1 MRDEGVPLRIL
12 VAGFGSIAQ
21 RHVRNLRT
29 LTPLEVVA
37 YRVGGEPLPEEFQ
50 GDWITETTDLEEALS
65 RRPDAA
71 LVCSPPRHIMEVAL
85 RLARAGCP
93 LFIEKPLSHTMEGVA
108 ELVSLVRE
116 QSLVS
121 LMGYNLRYQ
130 PGLQLVKALLDE
142 GRIGRVV
149 SLRVQVGQYLPDWH
163 PWEDYRKG
171 YSARRDL
178 GGGVITDLIHE
189 IDYVRWLGG
198 EVHRVVCFADHV
210 SRLEIDTEDVA
221 EILLGFE
228 SGAIGSVHVDYV
240 QRAPTRGCQI
250 IGDEGTIVWDDSA
263 GEVRLFEADDSEWQ
277 TFRQEGF
284 ERNDMYLAEMKHF
297 LDCLEG
303 RAEPVVDV
311 GEGAEVL
318 RIALAARADAGTGV
332 KPADG

>member
-1 MRDEGVPLRIL
+1 LDGIMKRDEGAPVRIL
-12 VAGFGSIAQ
+12 VAGFGSIGQ
-21 RHVRNLRT
+21 RHVRNLRM
-29 LTPLEVVA
+29 LAPIEVVA
-37 YRVGGEPLPEEFQ
+37 YRVGGEPLPPEFQ
-50 GDWITETTDLEEALS
+50 GDWITETSDLDEALA
-65 RRPDAA
+65 RGPVAA
-71 LVCSPPRHIMEVAL
+71 LVCSPPSHLLNVAL
-85 RLARAGCP
+85 PLARAGCH
-93 LFIEKPLSHTMEGVA
+93 LFIEKPLSHSMDGVA
-108 ELVSLVRE
+108 ELVSLVKE
-116 QSLVS
+116 KNLVS

-130 PGLQLVKALLDE
+130 PGLQMVKSLLDE

-198 EVHRVVCFADHV
+198 NVRRVACFAGHV

-221 EILLGFE
+221 EILLDFE
-228 SGAIGSVHVDYV
+228 GGAIGSVHVDYV
-240 QRAPTRGCQI
+240 QRVPTRGCQI

-263 GEVRLFEADDSEWQ
+263 GEVRLFEVKDSEWQ

-303 RAEPVVDV
+303 RDTPVVDV

-318 RIALAARADAGTGV
+318 KIALAAREDA
-332 KPADG
+332 KA

>member
-1 MRDEGVPLRIL
+1 M
-12 VAGFGSIAQ
+12 
-21 RHVRNLRT
+21 
-29 LTPLEVVA
+29 
-37 YRVGGEPLPEEFQ
+37 
-50 GDWITETTDLEEALS
+50 
-65 RRPDAA
+65 
-71 LVCSPPRHIMEVAL
+71 
-85 RLARAGCP
+85 
-93 LFIEKPLSHTMEGVA
+93 
-108 ELVSLVRE
+108 
-116 QSLVS
+116 
-121 LMGYNLRYQ
+121 
-130 PGLQLVKALLDE
+130 
-142 GRIGRVV
+142 
-149 SLRVQVGQYLPDWH
+149 
-163 PWEDYRKG
+163 
-171 YSARRDL
+171 
-178 GGGVITDLIHE
+178 
-189 IDYVRWLGG
+189 
-198 EVHRVVCFADHV
+198 HRVVCLADHV

-303 RAEPVVDV
+303 RAQPVVDV

-318 RIALAARADAGTGV
+318 RIALAARADAEAGV